1 MRSDAKL
8 AVLVCSQTAIPHSEY
23 LHANPLAV
31 LHARVLS
38 PLNRAHDPQQS
49 SEVLWAPETSIE
61 TNLPASTSDKNEN
74 SNLAERRYSPTIGKS
89 VLDIRKL
96 AKNALLGLLPHS
108 IRYADLLAAGVD
120 ETTLRSLYEEIGVKV
135 PPQTTLPPTEENNSN
150 IGQKQSAKL
159 ATSTSHRHE
168 DGNRHALPV
177 ARPPPPLS
185 SSSPKMVGSKP
196 FGQDLVGLPGKEL
209 GVLVGAPLKRQEE
222 VKPGAKSTSLPVKNP
237 AIKSNQ
243 PTVTSSKPLERKD
256 YIARMLAAKNA
267 TAKASTAHALS
278 NQVPPRVKSSS
289 DGVTED
295 DTGVSLKAPSIKE
308 LPSSNPP
315 LNGSRPTDSEAIKQA
330 QTNLARQKM
339 EALKNRSSTQPD
351 QVLSLRVEPQAPQT
365 AIPVPA
371 PSVAAAQTTLSQ
383 PQQLVPFKPSA
394 SQPLQQREHTNN
406 PMPEFQRIS
415 TISQADKVQVSVST
429 APFSGIPGLFMT
441 SAPLAGIQ
449 SVAPLTTTV
458 PQQPT
463 TAVLSSINPRKRPL
477 AADLNDLS
485 TSTLKRPFGQTRQA
499 EVVIDVS
506 DDDTMGTADDS
517 DMEIE
522 DTEKGMTSHQSN
534 TIRGNSVT
542 KSVQDPPLQ
551 RDDRR
556 ISVVAASTLNT
567 PSAPQTPK
575 KGKRPEDL
583 RSREEQIQLMHE
595 KIAELEQRRKTKQS
609 TSRAHTP
616 LTPRVL
622 AAAPNSKPTPSS
634 EAKPPVPTDAE
645 FEPLDDQ
652 IDDSL
657 RAGELN
663 ADETAAAG
671 EGKATK
677 RKVSEQEALVQKTLS
692 QTALEQK
699 ALDLEAAKIQAE
711 QAELTVVEI
720 NAKRRR
726 KTEIETGLP
735 ILDAEV
741 QRTQIKLEEMKRE
754 ICRLE
759 ETKREMYRLELE
771 LQKGLEGRKSLVDEL
786 EGLVVATE
794 GVPLAQLQAKKDEIL
809 ELQQT
814 AEEVPGESVVT
825 SLAQTYV

>member
-31 LHARVLS
+31 PHARVLS

-49 SEVLWAPETSIE
+49 SEELWAPETSIE
-61 TNLPASTSDKNEN
+61 TNLPASISDKNEN
-74 SNLAERRYSPTIGKS
+74 SKLAERRYSPTIGKS

-135 PPQTTLPPTEENNSN
+135 PPQTTRPLTEDNNTN

-159 ATSTSHRHE
+159 ATSNSHRLE
-168 DGNRHALPV
+168 DANRHALPV

-185 SSSPKMVGSKP
+185 SSSPKMVASKP
-196 FGQDLVGLPGKEL
+196 FGQDLVGPPGKEL
-209 GVLVGAPLKRQEE
+209 GVLVGAPLKRQED
-222 VKPGAKSTSLPVKNP
+222 VKPGAKSTSLPVTKL
-237 AIKSNQ
+237 AVKINQ
-243 PTVTSSKPLERKD
+243 PMVTSSKPLERKD

-267 TAKASTAHALS
+267 TAKASSTNALS
-278 NQVPPRVKSSS
+278 NQVPPRVKGIS
-289 DGVTED
+289 DDVTED
-295 DTGVSLKAPSIKE
+295 DTGVSLKAPSTKE
-308 LPSSNPP
+308 QPSSKPS
-315 LNGSRPTDSEAIKQA
+315 LNGSRATDSEAIKQA

-351 QVLSLRVEPQAPQT
+351 QVLPSRVETQAPQT
-365 AIPVPA
+365 AVPAPA
-371 PSVAAAQTTLSQ
+371 PSVAAAQNTFPQ
-383 PQQLVPFKPSA
+383 PQQLVPFQPSA
-394 SQPLQQREHTNN
+394 YQPLQQTEHTYN
-406 PMPEFQRIS
+406 PMPEFQKTP

-441 SAPLAGIQ
+441 SAPLAGTQ
-449 SVAPLTTTV
+449 SVASFTPTV
-458 PQQPT
+458 PQQL
-463 TAVLSSINPRKRPL
+463 TAVGISSINPRKRPL

-506 DDDTMGTADDS
+506 DDDTMGTADES

-522 DTEKGMTSHQSN
+522 DTEKGTTSHQSN
-534 TIRGNSVT
+534 TIRSNSVT

-551 RDDRR
+551 RDDGR

-616 LTPRVL
+616 LTPRFL
-622 AAAPNSKPTPSS
+622 AAPPNSKPTPSS

-652 IDDSL
+652 IVDST
-657 RAGELN
+657 RAAKLN
-663 ADETAAAG
+663 ADDTAAAE
-671 EGKATK
+671 EGRVTK
-677 RKVSEQEALVQKTLS
+677 RNVSEQEALVQKTLN

-711 QAELTVVEI
+711 QAELTVVEV

-754 ICRLE
+754 I
-759 ETKREMYRLELE
+759 YRLELE
-771 LQKGLEGRKSLVDEL
+771 VQKGLEGRKSLVEEL
-786 EGLVVATE
+786 EGLGVATE